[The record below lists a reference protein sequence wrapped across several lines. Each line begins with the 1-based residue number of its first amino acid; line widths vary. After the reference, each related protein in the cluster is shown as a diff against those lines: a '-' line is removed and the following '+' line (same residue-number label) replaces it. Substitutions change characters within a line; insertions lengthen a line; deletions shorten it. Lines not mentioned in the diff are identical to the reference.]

1 MRLKNREEILTLIF
15 QGVVNR
21 VIVGESANE
30 DGTWEGY
37 YLAANGEVIAHLSEG
52 RSREHII
59 EKVKTCMHGHAK
71 QVFENLFQDSETYL
85 GSMGLQPTTTNKCE
99 T

>member
-1 MRLKNREEILTLIF
+1 MRNRQEVLTLIF

-21 VIVGESANE
+21 VIIWQGDNGEWEAN
-30 DGTWEGY
+30 
-37 YLAANGEVIAHLSEG
+37 YLAANGFVVAHLSEG

-71 QVFENLFQDSETYL
+71 QVFENLFQDAEIYL
-85 GSMGLQPTTTNKCE
+85 GSMSMQPTTTTDNNE
-99 T
+99 